1 MPAQRHQEP
10 LTPMTKEGNETI
22 RSAIHDPDRR
32 GILIPAGQLEGSG
45 LSVGD
50 RFTLKKGQRDLFTVA
65 LVKHAAGE
73 IFFDRSGIFIERTR
87 RIVDDLTPTATTPH
101 LLAMNGSDHVE
112 PMPELSRLLAAADA
126 ALPGASPAPD

>member
-1 MPAQRHQEP
+1 
-10 LTPMTKEGNETI
+10 MTKEDKTII

-50 RFTLKKGQRDLFTVA
+50 RFTLKKGQRDLFTVT
-65 LVKHAAGE
+65 LVQHPAGE

-87 RIVDDLTPTATTPH
+87 RVDI
-101 LLAMNGSDHVE
+101 LLGGIFDEYGVE
-112 PMPELSRLLAAADA
+112 IIDAEPPMLLVKTMDPGLAAIR
-126 ALPGASPAPD
+126 

>member
-1 MPAQRHQEP
+1 
-10 LTPMTKEGNETI
+10 MTKEDKTII

-50 RFTLKKGQRDLFTVA
+50 RFTLKKGQRDLFTVV

-87 RIVDDLTPTATTPH
+87 RVDI
-101 LLAMNGSDHVE
+101 LLGGIFDEYGVDIIDAE
-112 PMPELSRLLAAADA
+112 PPMLLVKTMDPGLAA
-126 ALPGASPAPD
+126 LR